1 MYIVSLLRQISYIS
15 LNQKENLIIISEDII
30 IYIISVMRNYQL
42 DIELFYSK
50 YVTGNWSQDLFN
62 KKCSKNIF

>member
-1 MYIVSLLRQISYIS
+1 M
-15 LNQKENLIIISEDII
+15 SEDII

-50 YVTGNWSQDLFN
+50 YVTGNWSQDLYN